1 MSVRCCGNEKRS
13 QSVGKAKRN
22 ITFQNT
28 FASTETQR
36 HVKPLRMI
44 DEVCFEMVTIKQTRL
59 KMEEKQENSLSDN
72 DKELIK
78 QAVLES
84 AAKNTSLTPSELAE
98 ALCLAIKFIDLY
110 ER

>member
-1 MSVRCCGNEKRS
+1 
-13 QSVGKAKRN
+13 
-22 ITFQNT
+22 
-28 FASTETQR
+28 
-36 HVKPLRMI
+36 
-44 DEVCFEMVTIKQTRL
+44 
-59 KMEEKQENSLSDN
+59 MEEKQENSLSER
-72 DKELIK
+72 DKERIK

>member
-1 MSVRCCGNEKRS
+1 
-13 QSVGKAKRN
+13 
-22 ITFQNT
+22 
-28 FASTETQR
+28 
-36 HVKPLRMI
+36 
-44 DEVCFEMVTIKQTRL
+44 
-59 KMEEKQENSLSDN
+59 MEEKKENSLSDN

-98 ALCLAIKFIDLY
+98 ALCLAIKFIDSY

>member
-1 MSVRCCGNEKRS
+1 
-13 QSVGKAKRN
+13 
-22 ITFQNT
+22 
-28 FASTETQR
+28 
-36 HVKPLRMI
+36 
-44 DEVCFEMVTIKQTRL
+44 
-59 KMEEKQENSLSDN
+59 MEEKQENSLSDN